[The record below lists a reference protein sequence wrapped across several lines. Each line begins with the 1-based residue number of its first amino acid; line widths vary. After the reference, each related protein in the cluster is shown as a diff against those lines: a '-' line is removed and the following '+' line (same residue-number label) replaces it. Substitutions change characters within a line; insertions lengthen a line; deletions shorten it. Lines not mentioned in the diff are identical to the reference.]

1 MRSYFSFIAQHP
13 RFLAFGALA
22 AFFSSFGQTFFIA
35 LFGGVWRADFGL
47 SHGSYGAI
55 YSAATLAS
63 GTCLIWLGKKID
75 RVDLRRYTVLV
86 CSGLTAACLFTALVP
101 SGWLLL
107 PAFFALRLTGQGLMS
122 HVSTVAMARYFHA
135 ARGKAISLASL
146 GYPLGEAVFPAIAV
160 AMIAGLGWRLS
171 WGVFGGLLLIGLVPL
186 MLWLLRGHDA
196 REQARRDDVAAA
208 AARQDDRSW
217 SLAQVLRDPVFY
229 PLILCMLAP
238 PFIITGLF
246 FHQVHL
252 AETKGWSLE
261 WLATCFAG
269 FAAAQVVASLGA
281 GALADRTGAVRM
293 LPFYLPLLGLAALV
307 VALFDHPGAAAAYL
321 VLAGLTAGSSFIL
334 LGAVFAELYGTGH
347 LGAIRSVVQ
356 ACMVFA
362 TAGAPALFG
371 WLLDAGTGF
380 QAIAAGCA
388 VYVAGAVLL
397 LGLLQPPLRARAAQQ
412 TAAGASV

>member
-1 MRSYFSFIAQHP
+1 MRFYLHFLAQHP
-13 RFLAFGALA
+13 RFLTFGALA

-63 GTCLIWLGKKID
+63 GACLIWLGKKID

-86 CSGLTAACLFTALVP
+86 CLGLTAACLFTAVVP
-101 SGWLLL
+101 TGWLLL
-107 PAFFALRLTGQGLMS
+107 PAFFLLRLTGQGLMS
-122 HVSTVAMARYFHA
+122 HVSTVAMARYFEA
-135 ARGKAISLASL
+135 TRGKAISLASL

-160 AMIAGLGWRLS
+160 GLIAALGWRLS
-171 WGVFGGLLLIGLVPL
+171 WGVFGGLLLVGLVPL

-196 REQARRDDVAAA
+196 REQARRDDAAAA
-208 AARQDDRSW
+208 AARRDDRSW
-217 SLAQVLRDPVFY
+217 ALAQVLRDPVFY

-238 PFIITGLF
+238 AFIITGLF

-269 FAAAQVVASLGA
+269 FAAAQVAASLSL
-281 GALADRTGAVRM
+281 GALADRTGAIRL
-293 LPFYLPLLGLAALV
+293 LPFYLPLLGLATLVLALS
-307 VALFDHPGAAAAYL
+307 DHPAAAAAYL
-321 VLAGLTAGSSFIL
+321 VLAGLSAGSSFIL

-362 TAGAPALFG
+362 TAGAPGLFG
-371 WLLDAGTGF
+371 WLLDVGVGF
-380 QAIAAGCA
+380 QAISIGCA
-388 VYVAGAVLL
+388 GYVGVAVLL

>member
-1 MRSYFSFIAQHP
+1 VRSYLTFIGEHP

-35 LFGGVWRADFGL
+35 LFGGAWRADFGL
-47 SHGSYGAI
+47 SHGDYGAI

-63 GTCLIWLGKKID
+63 GACLIWLGKKID

-86 CSGLTAACLFTALVP
+86 CLGLTAACLFTALVP
-101 SGWLLL
+101 AGWLLL

-122 HVSTVAMARYFHA
+122 HVSTVAMARHFHA
-135 ARGKAISLASL
+135 KRGKAISLASL

-160 AMIAGLGWRLS
+160 ALIAALGWRLS
-171 WGVFGGLLLIGLVPL
+171 WAVFGGLLLIGLVPL
-186 MLWLLRGHDA
+186 MLWLLRGHGA
-196 REQARRDDVAAA
+196 RERARRDAAAA
-208 AARQDDRSW
+208 AARRDDRSW
-217 SLAQVLRDPVFY
+217 SLRAVLRDPAFY

-261 WLATCFAG
+261 WLATCFTG
-269 FAAAQVVASLGA
+269 FAAAQVAASLGA

-307 VALFDHPGAAAAYL
+307 VALFDHPAAAAAYL

-371 WLLDAGTGF
+371 WLLDAGVGF
-380 QAIAAGCA
+380 DAIATGCA
-388 VYVAGAVLL
+388 LYVAGAVLL
-397 LGLLQPPLRARAAQQ
+397 LGALQPPLRARSARQA
-412 TAAGASV
+412 AAGAGG

>member
-1 MRSYFSFIAQHP
+1 MRSYLTFIAQHP

-35 LFGGVWRADFGL
+35 LFGGAWRAEFGL

-63 GTCLIWLGKKID
+63 GACLIWLGRKID

-86 CSGLTAACLFTALVP
+86 CLGLTAACLFTAVVP
-101 SGWLLL
+101 NGWLLL
-107 PAFFALRLTGQGLMS
+107 PAFFLLRLTGQGLMS

-135 ARGKAISLASL
+135 TRGKAISLASL

-160 AMIAGLGWRLS
+160 ALIAAVGWRLS
-171 WGVFGGLLLIGLVPL
+171 WGAFGGLLLIGLVPL

-196 REQARRDDVAAA
+196 REQARKDDAATD
-208 AARQDDRSW
+208 AARRDDRSW
-217 SLAQVLRDPVFY
+217 SLSQVLRDPVFY
-229 PLILCMLAP
+229 ALMTCMLAP

-261 WLATCFAG
+261 WLATCFTG
-269 FAAAQVVASLGA
+269 FAAAQFAASLIGGA
-281 GALADRTGAVRM
+281 VADRTGAVRL
-293 LPFYLPLLGLAALV
+293 LPFYLPLLALAALT
-307 VALFDHPGAAAAYL
+307 VALFDHPAAAAVYL
-321 VLAGLTAGSSFIL
+321 VLAGLTAGSSYVL

-371 WLLDAGTGF
+371 WLLDAGIGF
-380 QAIAAGCA
+380 AAIASGC
-388 VYVAGAVLL
+388 VLYVAGAVVLL
-397 LGLLQPPLRARAAQQ
+397 ALLQPPLRARAAAQ
-412 TAAGASV
+412 TAAGVSV

>member
-1 MRSYFSFIAQHP
+1 VRTYLTFIGQHP

-35 LFGGVWRADFGL
+35 LFGGAWRADFGL
-47 SHGSYGAI
+47 SHGGYGAI

-63 GTCLIWLGKKID
+63 GACLIWLGKKID
-75 RVDLRRYTVLV
+75 RIDLRRYTVLV
-86 CSGLTAACLFTALVP
+86 CLGLTAACLFTALAP
-101 SGWLLL
+101 NGWLLL

-135 ARGKAISLASL
+135 TRGKAISLASL
-146 GYPLGEAVFPAIAV
+146 GYPLGEALFPTIAV
-160 AMIAGLGWRLS
+160 LMIAALGWRLS
-171 WGVFGGLLLIGLVPL
+171 WGVFGGLLLVGLVPL

-196 REQARRDDVAAA
+196 REQARRDDVQAA
-208 AARQDDRSW
+208 AARRDDRSR
-217 SLAQVLRDPVFY
+217 SLQEVLRDPVFY

-269 FAAAQVVASLGA
+269 FAGAQVAASLSA
-281 GALADRTGAVRM
+281 GAVVDRTGAVRL

-307 VALFDHPGAAAAYL
+307 LALFDHPAAAAGYL

-362 TAGAPALFG
+362 TAGAPVLFG
-371 WLLDAGTGF
+371 WLLDAGVGF
-380 QAIAAGCA
+380 ASLAVGCA
-388 VYVAGAVLL
+388 VYVGAAVGLL
-397 LGLLQPPLRARAAQQ
+397 SALQPPLRARAAEQA
-412 TAAGASV
+412 AAGAAA

>member
-1 MRSYFSFIAQHP
+1 MRSYLTFIARHP
-13 RFLAFGALA
+13 RFLTFGALA
-22 AFFSSFGQTFFIA
+22 AFFSSFGQTYFIA
-35 LFGGVWRADFGL
+35 LFGGVWRAEFGL

-63 GTCLIWLGKKID
+63 GACLIWLGRKID

-86 CSGLTAACLFTALVP
+86 CLALTAACLFTALVP
-101 SGWLLL
+101 AGWLLL
-107 PAFFALRLTGQGLMS
+107 PAFFALRLSGQGLMS
-122 HVSTVAMARYFHA
+122 HVSTVAMARYFDST
-135 ARGKAISLASL
+135 RGKAISLASL
-146 GYPLGEAVFPAIAV
+146 GYPLAEALLPAIAV

-171 WGVFGGLLLIGLVPL
+171 WGVFGGLLLVGLVPL
-186 MLWLLRGHDA
+186 MLWLLHGHDA
-196 REQARRDDVAAA
+196 RERARRDAAA
-208 AARQDDRSW
+208 ATAARRDDRSW

-229 PLILCMLAP
+229 PLILSMLAP

-252 AETKGWSLE
+252 AETKGWSLQ

-269 FAAAQVVASLGA
+269 FAAAQVVASLSA
-281 GALADRTGAVRM
+281 GALADRTGAVRL

-307 VALFDHPGAAAAYL
+307 LVLFDHPAAAGAYL
-321 VLAGLTAGSSFIL
+321 VLAGLTAGSGFIM

-371 WLLDAGTGF
+371 WLLDAGVGF
-380 QAIAAGCA
+380 PAIALGCT

-397 LGLLQPPLRARAAQQ
+397 LGALQPPLRARAARQA
-412 TAAGASV
+412 AAGVGA